1 VSFWDDYTPFGFLDG
16 GSSSESKSL
25 TAAEKRAV
33 LLGAARQFG
42 VDSIE
47 YRAFAKRWKK
57 QAKVLEKLG
66 GLPMIGTGSVREGD
80 IPLQPI
86 YDPFGS
92 ARGIPVGGPTGRPPT
107 GRELLGAVELLSA
120 LSGVGGAIKFGA
132 AALKKFLIGRAA
144 RSRLEKEIGKDAAAK
159 AIAAEKRRA
168 TEFRIVDKSK
178 LPKKGEPG
186 YRPEPHEKLRPSPA
200 RKTATKTA
208 TAREKAKKLV
218 EKIKASRIIPAPIIY
233 APRGETPTG
242 DPGGAMPGSG
252 AAAAPTAAE
261 RARVIVDDIKA
272 SARTGAGPGAAPAGA
287 RARAPAAS
295 SSSRARPLG
304 AFIPGPVPEWLRL
317 LQSTALQFAKRPTGS
332 RAPRETP
339 ISFPAPAPIPQPGLT
354 PLGSGGVGLRSCE
367 CGPKKPRKPRKRRS
381 VCYTGRF
388 TESATGTRK
397 YDKRKRTSCQPS
409 RKKR

>member
-57 QAKVLEKLG
+57 QARALEKLG
-66 GLPMIGTGSVREGD
+66 GLPEIGTGSVREGD
-80 IPLQPI
+80 VPLQPI

-92 ARGIPVGGPTGRPPT
+92 ARGIPVAGPAPPSPEFL
-107 GRELLGAVELLSA
+107 RLAFELLSGLA
-120 LSGVGGAIKFGA
+120 SFAGASAILKGGA
-132 AALKKFLIGRAA
+132 AALKALLKRRA
-144 RSRLEKEIGKDAAAK
+144 SMKNLEDLLGKAGAKK
-159 AIAAEKRRA
+159 AIALEKI
-168 TEFRIVDKSK
+168 E
-178 LPKKGEPG
+178 
-186 YRPEPHEKLRPSPA
+186 A
-200 RKTATKTA
+200 RKLEIKDLAKARGTQRASTPRGTTTKTD

-218 EKIKASRIIPAPIIY
+218 EKIKATRIIPAPIIY
-233 APRGETPTG
+233 APRGDTPTA

-261 RARVIVDDIKA
+261 RARVIVGDIKA
-272 SARTGAGPGAAPAGA
+272 TARAGAGPGATGAGGA
-287 RARAPAAS
+287 RARAPVAVKDS
-295 SSSRARPLG
+295 PLTRAREKALQRAAVPF
-304 AFIPGPVPEWLRL
+304 AGPVPQWLQIL
-317 LQSTALQFAKRPTGS
+317 LDSVEKIGFPEKSKRES
-332 RAPRETP
+332 AAET
-339 ISFPAPAPIPQPGLT
+339 PAPAPLPVPNPGLT
-354 PLGSGGVGLRSCE
+354 PFGSGGVGLRQCE

-397 YDKRKRTSCQPS
+397 YDKRKRTTCQPS